1 MNNEKDVSFDANNN
15 IAQYICIFYKEFQ
28 RFSEEKLKP
37 YNLTNGL
44 YIYLIFVYKKPGC
57 TLNEISKALKVDK
70 AHTTRSINKL
80 IEFNYVNKITDE
92 KDNRAFNI
100 YPTEKCDEVM
110 PKMKNLFG
118 EWQQIILDGFSKE
131 EIEQFQAFL
140 KKGFLNLHDNNG
152 RDL

>member
-1 MNNEKDVSFDANNN
+1 MNDKKDVPVGVNIN

-28 RFSEEKLKP
+28 RYSEEKLKP

-80 IEFNYVNKITDE
+80 IEFDYVNKITDE

-100 YPTEKCDEVM
+100 YPTKKCDEVM

-118 EWQQIILDGFSKE
+118 EWQQIVLDGFSKE
-131 EIEQFQAFL
+131 EIEQFQAFF
-140 KKGFLNLHDNNG
+140 KKGFLNLHD
-152 RDL
+152 